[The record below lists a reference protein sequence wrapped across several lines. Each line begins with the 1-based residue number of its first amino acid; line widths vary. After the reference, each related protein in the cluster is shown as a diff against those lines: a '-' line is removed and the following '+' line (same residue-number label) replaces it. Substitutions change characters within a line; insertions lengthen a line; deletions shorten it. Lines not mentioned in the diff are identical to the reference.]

1 MSKIMFHRNI
11 CGSFDAGI
19 RRVFHHHIFSP
30 PQSTRRH
37 DTNNI
42 GDNRGGG
49 SEDGGKHSGDSD
61 SSEDMDM
68 NMNEVIML
76 LAESETK
83 LESLPNDQVLM
94 TRFLWLLEPRIWVV
108 IG

>member
-1 MSKIMFHRNI
+1 
-11 CGSFDAGI
+11 
-19 RRVFHHHIFSP
+19 
-30 PQSTRRH
+30 
-37 DTNNI
+37 
-42 GDNRGGG
+42 
-49 SEDGGKHSGDSD
+49 
-61 SSEDMDM
+61 M

-94 TRFLWLLEPRIWVV
+94 TRFLRLLEPRIWVV

>member
-1 MSKIMFHRNI
+1 MME
-11 CGSFDAGI
+11 
-19 RRVFHHHIFSP
+19 
-30 PQSTRRH
+30 TRH

-94 TRFLWLLEPRIWVV
+94 TRFLRLLEPRIWVV